1 MKNRTDFYNI
11 PYGYYP
17 NTKGEYS
24 PVKEKEFD
32 HQWRLE
38 PPSLLKNVG
47 AEVINRTYRKMWKEY
62 FEQAFYISFQSQMH
76 K

>member
-17 NTKGEYS
+17 NIKGEYS